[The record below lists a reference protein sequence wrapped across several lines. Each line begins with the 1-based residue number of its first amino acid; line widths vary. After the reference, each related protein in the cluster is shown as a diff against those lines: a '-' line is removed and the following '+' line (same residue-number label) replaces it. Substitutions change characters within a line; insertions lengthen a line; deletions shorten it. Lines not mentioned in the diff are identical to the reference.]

1 MSAREEQEAARTTR
15 VAWIRGPPWLRLPI
29 LTLGHWGS
37 HFVWS
42 ILNARAAL
50 FLMRLGIPK
59 SVTSVVLMAGPL
71 SGLLVQPVVGI
82 LSDHCTSRWG
92 RRRPYI
98 LGGLV
103 LCLAALLCL
112 AIATNIARIH
122 STVSSLLAIVLAIV
136 GIVSIDVSVNTLSAA
151 HRALLL
157 DMLPADEQ
165 DLANAW
171 ATRFSS
177 LGSVSGYLMGD
188 MDLSNGLDLDQLS
201 VLTLSAA
208 VLLVLTHLG
217 LFVLIDEPL
226 AHDVPP
232 NAPTS
237 LYGRVR
243 DLLLHFYETSRV
255 LPPAVWGLF
264 RIQFFVWLAWFPVLY
279 YSSAWVAEIYRA
291 AHHLPGNRLTEV
303 ARREGSFALLCNA
316 LTALVASILLPFCLH
331 GVLPGA
337 SSGPH
342 RYARAP
348 TTVWSADDE
357 EETADDAKAGD
368 RKPRENAEAPV
379 EAAAPRTEARTSAA
393 GRWGALRAPT
403 LPEAWLASQV
413 LFCVSMLFF
422 TCPIYDRASVPG
434 AVGLISVLGLS
445 WAMTLWAPYALLG
458 ILLRTQRVVVPH
470 ARPEALALA
479 PQEEGADAPTRTS
492 ADAAADAE
500 ATPLHALA
508 GTVMGLHNWSI
519 VLPQLLTSLLSSLCT
534 WLADPVFSVP
544 SLVWDAPTAAAFDST
559 GLLFRVSSVC
569 TLLAALHTAR
579 WIRAHDSPAGGGG
592 SSVM

>member
-1 MSAREEQEAARTTR
+1 MSAHEEEAAAPMTR
-15 VAWIRGPPWLRLPI
+15 AAHIRGPPWLRSPI

-71 SGLLVQPVVGI
+71 SGLFVQPIVGI
-82 LSDHCTSRWG
+82 LSDHCASRWG

-98 LGGLV
+98 LGGLL

-112 AIATNIARIH
+112 AVASNIARIH
-122 STVSSLLAIVLAIV
+122 STVSSLLAIVLAVI

-165 DLANAW
+165 DWANAW

-177 LGSVSGYLMGD
+177 LGSVSGYLLGD

-217 LFVLIDEPL
+217 LFVLMDEPVG
-226 AHDVPP
+226 HEMPP
-232 NAPTS
+232 DAPTS

-243 DLLLHFYETSRV
+243 DLVLHFVETSRV
-255 LPPAVWGLF
+255 LPPAVWDLF
-264 RIQFFVWLAWFPVLY
+264 RIQFFAWLAWFPVLY

-291 AHHLPGNRLTEV
+291 AHHLPSTKLTEA
-303 ARREGSFALLCNA
+303 ARREGSFALLCHA
-316 LTALVASILLPFCLH
+316 LMALVASIVLPFCLH

-337 SSGPH
+337 HGGAH
-342 RYARAP
+342 RYTRAP
-348 TTVWSADDE
+348 TTVWSAEDDE
-357 EETADDAKAGD
+357 APNGKVPDD
-368 RKPRENAEAPV
+368 
-379 EAAAPRTEARTSAA
+379 EARAASPPADAPTRTA
-393 GRWGALRAPT
+393 GRLGALRAPT
-403 LPEAWLASQV
+403 LSEAWLASQL

-422 TCPIYDRASVPG
+422 TCPIYDRASLSG
-434 AVGLISVLGLS
+434 AVGLISVLGLC

-458 ILLRTQRVVVPH
+458 ILLRTQRVVVREAH
-470 ARPEALALA
+470 PEVLALA
-479 PQEEGADAPTRTS
+479 PRDGAPAAPAS
-492 ADAAADAE
+492 AE

-519 VLPQLLTSLLSSLCT
+519 VLPQLLTSALSSLCT
-534 WLADPVFSVP
+534 CLSYPVFGLP
-544 SLVWDAPTAAAFDST
+544 ALVWDAPTAAAFDST

-579 WIRAHDSPAGGGG
+579 WIRAHERSAGA
-592 SSVM
+592 VR